1 MFDKYVSMCKWCS
14 KTFLSIYKDEVIC
27 HECDCLLIDMEHP
40 IYTTPESQELIL
52 NGYSPRDI
60 QKLIEKDM
68 TYIDAYVT
76 LRKECDKLVDS
87 F

>member
-1 MFDKYVSMCKWCS
+1 
-14 KTFLSIYKDEVIC
+14 
-27 HECDCLLIDMEHP
+27 MEHP

-76 LRKECDKLVDS
+76 LRKECDKLVDN